1 MRKIFN
7 VYLARAA
14 TPYSEAYA
22 DLDLPATPY
31 ELLDALDKLRLSE
44 GESPY
49 LQINEYFDFEG
60 LAPLL
65 SGNASLYE
73 LNALA
78 QKLSELDERQRISFK
93 GLVQMEVDKKQRLI
107 QVPRLIDLAYSTD
120 CCHVVD
126 VLDNS
131 QLGRFHAENGFIPE
145 AEQLPDTIFE
155 LLDFEKIGRE
165 TRIGEGGV
173 FTDRGYVVQH
183 TDLKEVSSS
192 LDLMPHQPDYQI
204 LLELTGER
212 HNFLELPDEPQAF
225 DGMEN
230 CSFHCLE
237 CRIPQLMG
245 AIEASGS
252 VKEINDF
259 AQRLSAM
266 TDNEL
271 LRYKAALIVTECAD
285 LKSAA
290 ALLDNL
296 DHFMLDTT
304 VSSPEDAAIS
314 ELNAIFNSSDAEHLQ
329 QYLNL
334 PAYGRDLLERDN
346 AVLTPYGRMDRDD
359 YQPMMAPFQ
368 EQGGMEIL

>member
-31 ELLDALDKLRLSE
+31 ELLDTMDKLRLSE
-44 GESPY
+44 GEAPY

-65 SGNASLYE
+65 SGDASLYE

-78 QKLSELDERQRISFK
+78 QKFTELDERQRISFK
-93 GLVQMEVDKKQRLI
+93 GLVQMEVDKKQGLI

-126 VLDNS
+126 AMNDS
-131 QLGRFHAENGFIPE
+131 QLGRFYAENGFISE
-145 AEQLPDTIFE
+145 AEQLPDKVFE

-165 TRIGEGGV
+165 ARIGEGGV
-173 FTDRGYVVQH
+173 FTKQGYVVQH
-183 TDLKEVSSS
+183 TELNKVFGSFN
-192 LDLMPHQPDYQI
+192 LAPKQPDYQI

-225 DGMEN
+225 DGVEG
-230 CSFHCLE
+230 CSFRCLD

-245 AIEASGS
+245 AIEASGNLGAA
-252 VKEINDF
+252 NDF
-259 AQRLSAM
+259 AQQLSSM

-271 LRYKAALIVTECAD
+271 RRYKGALIATDCAD
-285 LKSAA
+285 LESAT
-290 ALLDNL
+290 ALLGNL
-296 DHFMLDTT
+296 DHFMLDSKIA
-304 VSSPEDAAIS
+304 SSEDTALS
-314 ELNAIFNSSDAEHLQ
+314 ELCFMLGSDGVERLQ
-329 QYLNL
+329 QYVNL
-334 PAYGRDLLERDN
+334 PTYGRDLLERDN
-346 AVLTPYGRMDRDD
+346 AIITPYGHMARDD
-359 YQPMMAPFQ
+359 YQPMQAPFQ
-368 EQGGMEIL
+368 EQSGMEML

>member
-7 VYLARAA
+7 VYHARAA

-65 SGNASLYE
+65 SGDASLYE

-165 TRIGEGGV
+165 TRIGEGPP
-173 FTDRGYVVQH
+173 RSYNQ
-183 TDLKEVSSS
+183 
-192 LDLMPHQPDYQI
+192 
-204 LLELTGER
+204 
-212 HNFLELPDEPQAF
+212 
-225 DGMEN
+225 
-230 CSFHCLE
+230 
-237 CRIPQLMG
+237 
-245 AIEASGS
+245 
-252 VKEINDF
+252 
-259 AQRLSAM
+259 
-266 TDNEL
+266 
-271 LRYKAALIVTECAD
+271 
-285 LKSAA
+285 
-290 ALLDNL
+290 
-296 DHFMLDTT
+296 
-304 VSSPEDAAIS
+304 
-314 ELNAIFNSSDAEHLQ
+314 
-329 QYLNL
+329 
-334 PAYGRDLLERDN
+334 
-346 AVLTPYGRMDRDD
+346 TPT
-359 YQPMMAPFQ
+359 
-368 EQGGMEIL
+368 